1 LEDSV
6 GRLGSKKEQM
16 EAMIARLRAA
26 ERAGAFTRPPASDS
40 GGESVET
47 REGELETQAKTSW
60 RARWTRFAAM
70 GKAESGHGA
79 NIGPSSAGALG
90 PMQFLPSTWREYGVD
105 GNGDRVA
112 NIMDPVD
119 AIPAAAKYLEAS
131 GALEDWYAALYTYK
145 RAGWCV
151 REVLGIAEAYRRQ
164 VDDDAVEP
172 YV

>member
-1 LEDSV
+1 
-6 GRLGSKKEQM
+6 
-16 EAMIARLRAA
+16 
-26 ERAGAFTRPPASDS
+26 
-40 GGESVET
+40 
-47 REGELETQAKTSW
+47 
-60 RARWTRFAAM
+60 
-70 GKAESGHGA
+70 
-79 NIGPSSAGALG
+79 
-90 PMQFLPSTWREYGVD
+90 
-105 GNGDRVA
+105 VA